1 MKKIKQLDF
10 IIDYALNAEIKR
22 RQELETNVISEIEQ
36 DAIYSEIEKEITKSD
51 IKDDLYK

>member
-1 MKKIKQLDF
+1 MKKIKQFDF

-36 DAIYSEIEKEITKSD
+36 DAIYSEIIEELSKSD
-51 IKDDLYK
+51 YKDDLYK